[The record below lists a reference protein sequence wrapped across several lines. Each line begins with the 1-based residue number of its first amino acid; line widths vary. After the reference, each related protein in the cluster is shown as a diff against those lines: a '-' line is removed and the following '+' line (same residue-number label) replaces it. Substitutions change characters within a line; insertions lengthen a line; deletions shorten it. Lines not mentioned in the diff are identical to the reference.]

1 MLKWKLFA
9 AAAGLAAGTSLL
21 IGTELKSDE
30 LFGYD
35 FSKNSN
41 LELKRKAKIANGVLS
56 LDGKGDFAYVP
67 HSENMHFEK
76 KGMTLAATVRLNYSV
91 HLFHGRSQRV
101 RGADDFPA
109 SRHAHGGERAAP
121 PPGGYPIHAQ
131 RCGV

>member
-91 HLFHGRSQRV
+91 HLFHGRSQRI
-101 RGADDFPA
+101 RGHDDQPAAGDGTAPEQTDPRAD
-109 SRHAHGGERAAP
+109 
-121 PPGGYPIHAQ
+121 
-131 RCGV
+131 